1 VAISKFLEECHK
13 NLTPRIRD
21 CFARARNDDPRNNAL
36 RGALGDKAISGHRG
50 DIFLSSSKNHEIAS
64 RKLAIIIFLLTI
76 TKCFPLISHASFKIS
91 PQFNFV
97 LSNKKQLEY
106 SAFSLESII
115 VQEETKFGAHINII
129 PFVKEDYFQN
139 NYGFMETK
147 YGRLE
152 VGNQQGSF
160 DKMQLSWSGI
170 FPIRQNDYQGMNIS
184 YYSPKQNS
192 IVAAVSYMRGN
203 KLDFCT
209 HYNFN
214 INEIDFKIAL
224 LSRILEKKS
233 IFDAQIL
240 TSYGPYIVV
249 MSFGNDN
256 SFSSTF
262 AYMQGPFSTFI
273 STEKLNKAIA
283 GVSYKFSKNLT
294 PYMQIAHNKKES
306 EFIIGLTG
314 KF

>member
-1 VAISKFLEECHK
+1 M
-13 NLTPRIRD
+13 
-21 CFARARNDDPRNNAL
+21 ARLYDFIPQVIAAGSL
-36 RGALGDKAISGHRG
+36 RGALCDKAISEHRG
-50 DIFLSSSKNHEIAS
+50 DIFLSSSKNHKIAS
-64 RKLAIIIFLLTI
+64 RKLAMTIFLLTI
-76 TKCFPLISHASFKIS
+76 TKCFPVHASFKIS
-91 PQFNFV
+91 PQFHFA

-106 SAFSLESII
+106 SAVSLESTIF
-115 VQEETKFGAHINII
+115 QEEIKFGANLSIM

-139 NYGFMETK
+139 NYGFIETK

-152 VGNQQGSF
+152 VGNQEGSF
-160 DKMQLSWSGI
+160 DKIQLSWSSI
-170 FPIRQNDYQGMNIS
+170 FPIRPLSKLDYQVVNIS
-184 YYSPKQNS
+184 YYSPKQNAFA
-192 IVAAVSYMRGN
+192 AAVSYMRGN
-203 KLDFCT
+203 KLDLCA
-209 HYNFN
+209 HYSFN
-214 INEIDFKIAL
+214 INEVDFKIAL

-240 TSYGPYIVV
+240 TSYGPYIIL

-256 SFSSTF
+256 AFSSTF

-294 PYMQIAHNKKES
+294 PYLQITHNKKES